1 MENHRA
7 GRFTITGAQRG
18 SVPARLHGLAWTTG
32 IMSTPIIDFSHLLT
46 AERAVR
52 VAFAAIARPHPTAV
66 RWTTSV
72 AYRSLATQKGATPD
86 R

>member
-1 MENHRA
+1 
-7 GRFTITGAQRG
+7 
-18 SVPARLHGLAWTTG
+18 
-32 IMSTPIIDFSHLLT
+32 MSAPIIDFSHLLT

-52 VAFAAIARPHPTAV
+52 VAFAALARPHPTAV